1 MQQGFALLYYDAFLL
16 EKLLMTHAI
25 NVQAIAQSYADFVD
39 AGATYG
45 AAMREA
51 AKKLGGTPCATLLE
65 ALAKVHAD
73 KYACNYTWNSVGAAV
88 FYDGAESTRES
99 RNNPARMSWT
109 RNVMAHFETA
119 SSKSSKKVPTKV
131 SKDVVEAI
139 QAAMAGLTKPECAA
153 ACKAALEGLSF
164 E

>member
-1 MQQGFALLYYDAFLL
+1 M
-16 EKLLMTHAI
+16 KNAI
-25 NVQAIAQSYADFVD
+25 NVQEIAQSYADFVD

-73 KYACNYTWNSVGAAV
+73 KFACNYTWNANGSAV
-88 FYDGAESTRES
+88 FYHGKESTRES
-99 RNNPARMSWT
+99 RDNNARMSWT

-119 SSKSSKKVPTKV
+119 SSKSSKVVPVKV
-131 SKDVVEAI
+131 SKAVVKAL
-139 QAAMAGLTKPECAA
+139 QLAMAGLTPKERTE
-153 ACKAALEGLSF
+153 ACKQALAGLATK
-164 E
+164 

>member
-1 MQQGFALLYYDAFLL
+1 MSN
-16 EKLLMTHAI
+16 AI
-25 NVQAIAQSYADFVD
+25 NINAIAQAYADYVD

-51 AKKLGGTPCATLLE
+51 AKALGGSPCPTLLE
-65 ALAKVHAD
+65 ALAKVHAA
-73 KYACNYTWNSVGAAV
+73 KYGCNYTWNAIGSAV
-88 FYDGAESTRES
+88 FYEGAESTRES
-99 RNNPARMSWT
+99 RNEGARKSWA

-119 SSKSSKKVPTKV
+119 SAKSNKKTPVKV
-131 SKDVVEAI
+131 SKGVIEAI
-139 QAAMAGLTKPECAA
+139 QAAMAGLTKAECAA

>member
-25 NVQAIAQSYADFVD
+25 NVQAIAQDYADFVD

-45 AAMREA
+45 AAMKA
-51 AKKLGGTPCATLLE
+51 AAIALGGTPCATLLE
-65 ALAKVHAD
+65 ALAKVHAG
-73 KYACNYTWNSVGAAV
+73 KFACNYTWNANGSAV

-99 RNNPARMSWT
+99 RNNNARMSWT

-119 SSKSSKKVPTKV
+119 SSKSSKKVPVKV
-131 SKDVVEAI
+131 SKAVVKAL
-139 QAAMAGLTKPECAA
+139 QLAMAGLTKAERTE
-153 ACKAALEGLSF
+153 ACKQALEGLATK
-164 E
+164 

>member
-1 MQQGFALLYYDAFLL
+1 M
-16 EKLLMTHAI
+16 KNAI
-25 NVQAIAQSYADFVD
+25 NVQEIAQSYADFVD

-65 ALAKVHAD
+65 ALAKVHAG
-73 KYACNYTWNSVGAAV
+73 KFACNYTWNANGSAV

-119 SSKSSKKVPTKV
+119 SSKSNKVVPVQV
-131 SKDVVEAI
+131 SKAVVKAL
-139 QAAMAGLTKPECAA
+139 QVAMAGLTKAQRSE
-153 ACKAALEGLSF
+153 ACKQALAGLSAK
-164 E
+164 

>member
-16 EKLLMTHAI
+16 EKHLMTHAI

-45 AAMREA
+45 KAMREA

-73 KYACNYTWNSVGAAV
+73 KFACNYTWNANGSAV
-88 FYDGAESTRES
+88 FYHGAESTRES
-99 RNNPARMSWT
+99 RDNNARMSWT
-109 RNVMAHFETA
+109 RNVMCHFETA
-119 SSKSSKKVPTKV
+119 SSKSNKVVPVQV
-131 SKDVVEAI
+131 SKAVVKAL
-139 QAAMAGLTKPECAA
+139 QVAMAGLTKAQRSE
-153 ACKAALEGLSF
+153 ACKQALAGLSAK
-164 E
+164 